1 MHLGYFF
8 VLTIKLI
15 FIFARK
21 TEIFRETEA
30 S

>member
-1 MHLGYFF
+1 MHLVYFIVF
-8 VLTIKLI
+8 PIKLI